1 MTTTSYERR
10 RKRRKLKSASLN
22 SDVRSHELV
31 VNTEPKMPNS
41 LSPNANVRGESR
53 LAFAVRALRHR
64 NYRLF
69 FAGQSLSLIG
79 TWMTQVATSWLVYRL
94 THSAFLL
101 GLVGFSGQLPAL
113 LLAPFAGVW
122 VDRLNRL
129 RTLKV
134 TQTLSM
140 IESFALAALA
150 FTHTINIW
158 NIIALT
164 MFQGAIN
171 ALDMP
176 ARQSFMIQ
184 MIEDRDDLPNAIALN
199 SSMVNGAR
207 LIGPSVAGIIIA
219 VSGESWCF
227 LVDGIS
233 YLAVIASLMMMR
245 IDSTTPVRRPATV
258 WQELKAG
265 WSYVTG
271 FAPIRSI
278 LILLACVSL
287 VGMPYAVLMPVFA
300 GSVLHGGPHTLGF
313 LTGVSGLGALGSAIA
328 LAMRKTIIGLGKR
341 IAISAFS
348 FGAGL
353 IVFGFSH
360 WLWLSLPAVL
370 VIGFSMMQQMAAS
383 NTILQTIVDEDKR
396 GRVMSFYTM
405 AFIGMTPFGSLMAGA
420 LASKIGAPLTVI
432 LGGAFCIVCATW
444 FSRQLKEIRRQIR
457 PIYQGLGIIP
467 EVASG
472 IQTASVLQTPPE

>member
-1 MTTTSYERR
+1 MP
-10 RKRRKLKSASLN
+10 
-22 SDVRSHELV
+22 DPIIP
-31 VNTEPKMPNS
+31 NTLAPN
-41 LSPNANVRGESR
+41 VETRGESR
-53 LAFAVRALRHR
+53 FGFALRALRHR

-94 THSAFLL
+94 TGSSLLL
-101 GLVGFSGQLPAL
+101 GVVGFSGQLPAL

-122 VDRLNRL
+122 VDRLNRH

-140 IESFALAALA
+140 LESFALAALA

-164 MFQGAIN
+164 MFQGAVN

-176 ARQSFMIQ
+176 ARQSFLVQ
-184 MIEDRDDLPNAIALN
+184 MIEERGDLANAIALN

-207 LIGPSVAGIIIA
+207 LIGPSIAGIIIA

-227 LVDGIS
+227 LIDGFS
-233 YLAVIASLMMMR
+233 YLAVIASLFMMR
-245 IDSTTPVRRPATV
+245 ITAAAPAGRRAGV
-258 WQELKAG
+258 IEELKAG

-278 LILLACVSL
+278 LLLLAGTSL
-287 VGMPYAVLMPVFA
+287 IGMPYTVLMPVFA
-300 GSVLHGGPHTLGF
+300 GTVLHGGAHTLGF
-313 LTGVSGLGALGSAIA
+313 LTGVSGLGALGSAIV
-328 LAMRKTIIGLGKR
+328 LAMRKTIVGLGKR
-341 IAISAFS
+341 IAVSAFA

-353 IVFGFSH
+353 IGFGLSH
-360 WLWLSLPAVL
+360 WLWLSLPLVL
-370 VIGFSMMQQMAAS
+370 VVGFSMMQQMAAS

-420 LASKIGAPLTVI
+420 LANKIGAPLTVI
-432 LGGAFCIVCATW
+432 IGGAFCIVCAGW
-444 FSRQLKEIRRQIR
+444 FAMQLKEIRRQIR
-457 PIYQGLGIIP
+457 PIYQELGIIP
-467 EVASG
+467 EVAAG
-472 IQTASVLQTPPE
+472 IQTASALQTPPE